1 MKKTTIL
8 FLLASIGLISI
19 GGHALA
25 QEADAMKKY
34 TDFMTP
40 GDMQKILA
48 AANGKWSED
57 ITLWMAPGQPPSKS
71 TGTVDYKMILGG
83 RYQQGNITASFNGM
97 PYEAVSITGYDN
109 MKHLF
114 FSSYVDNMGTGILNM
129 EGTYDAAT
137 KTITLTGTEQD
148 PMTGKEMKMRETLK
162 MVDDHTE
169 VTAMYDVT
177 SGKETKLMEITLKH
191 M

>member
-1 MKKTTIL
+1 MKKITTL
-8 FLLASIGLISI
+8 FLLACISLILMGSR
-19 GGHALA
+19 ALA
-25 QEADAMKKY
+25 QDADAMKKY

-40 GDMQKILA
+40 GDMQKMLA
-48 AANGKWSED
+48 SASGRWSED
-57 ITLWMAPGQPPSKS
+57 ITLWMAPGQPSKS

-109 MKHLF
+109 MKKLF

-129 EGTYDAAT
+129 EGPYDAAT
-137 KTITLTGTEQD
+137 KTIILTGVELD

-169 VTAMYDVT
+169 VTAMYDIT
-177 SGKETKLMEITLKH
+177 GGKEIKIMQITLKL

>member
-19 GGHALA
+19 GGRALA
-25 QEADAMKKY
+25 QDADAMKKY

-83 RYQQGNITASFNGM
+83 RYQQGNITASFGGM

-109 MKHLF
+109 MKKLF
-114 FSSYVDNMGTGILNM
+114 FSSYVDNMGTGVLNM

-169 VTAMYDVT
+169 VTAMYDIT
-177 SGKETKLMEITLKH
+177 GGKEIKMMEITLKH

>member
-8 FLLASIGLISI
+8 FLLACISLISI
-19 GGHALA
+19 GSRALA
-25 QEADAMKKY
+25 QDADAMKKY

-83 RYQQGNITASFNGM
+83 RYQQGNISASFNGM

-109 MKHLF
+109 MKKLF
-114 FSSYVDNMGTGILNM
+114 FSSYVDNMGTGVLNM
-129 EGTYDAAT
+129 EGPYDAAT
-137 KTITLTGTEQD
+137 KTITLTGIELD

-162 MVDDHTE
+162 MVDDHTQ
-169 VTAMYDVT
+169 VTAMYDIT
-177 SGKETKLMEITLKH
+177 GGKEIKLMEITFKH
-191 M
+191 I

>member
-1 MKKTTIL
+1 MKKTTTL
-8 FLLASIGLISI
+8 FLLACISLVSA
-19 GGHALA
+19 GGRALA
-25 QEADAMKKY
+25 QDADAMKKL

-48 AANGKWSED
+48 VANGKWSED

-71 TGTVDYKMILGG
+71 TGIVDYKMILGG

-109 MKHLF
+109 MKKLF
-114 FSSYVDNMGTGILNM
+114 FSSYVDNMGTGVLNM
-129 EGTYDAAT
+129 EGPYDAAT
-137 KTITLTGTEQD
+137 KTITLTGTELD
-148 PMTGKEMKMRETLK
+148 PVTGKEMKMRETLR
-162 MVDDHTE
+162 MVDDYTE
-169 VTAMYDVT
+169 VTAMYDIT
-177 SGKETKLMEITLKH
+177 GGKETKIMEITLKH

>member
-1 MKKTTIL
+1 MKKTAL
-8 FLLASIGLISI
+8 FLLTSICFFTS

-25 QEADAMKKY
+25 QDVDAMKKM

-57 ITLWMAPGQPPSKS
+57 INLWMAPGQPPSKS
-71 TGTVDYKMILGG
+71 TGTVEYKMILGG

-109 MKHLF
+109 MKKLF
-114 FSSYVDNMGTGILNM
+114 SV
-129 EGTYDAAT
+129 
-137 KTITLTGTEQD
+137 
-148 PMTGKEMKMRETLK
+148 
-162 MVDDHTE
+162 
-169 VTAMYDVT
+169 
-177 SGKETKLMEITLKH
+177 LM
-191 M
+191 

>member
-1 MKKTTIL
+1 MKKTAFFIL
-8 FLLASIGLISI
+8 ICVCLAAI
-19 GGHALA
+19 GGRAMA
-25 QEADAMKKY
+25 QDADAMKKW

-48 AANGKWSED
+48 AADGKWSED
-57 ITLWMAPGQPPSKS
+57 ITLWMAPGQPSKS

-109 MKHLF
+109 MKKLF
-114 FSSYVDNMGTGILNM
+114 FSSYVDNLGTGILNM
-129 EGTYDAAT
+129 EGTYDAAS
-137 KTITLTGTEQD
+137 KTITLTGSEMD
-148 PMTGKEMKMRETLK
+148 PMTEKEMKMRETIK
-162 MVDDHTE
+162 MIDDHTQ
-169 VTAMYDVT
+169 VTAMYDITGGQEKKV
-177 SGKETKLMEITLKH
+177 MEITLKH

>member
-1 MKKTTIL
+1 MGNRAK
-8 FLLASIGLISI
+8 
-19 GGHALA
+19 A
-25 QEADAMKKY
+25 QDADAMKKM

-40 GDMQKILA
+40 GEMQKMLA

-71 TGTVDYKMILGG
+71 TGIVDYKMILGG

-109 MKHLF
+109 MKKLF
-114 FSSYVDNMGTGILNM
+114 FSSYVDNMGTGVLNM
-129 EGTYDAAT
+129 EGPYDAAT
-137 KTITLTGTEQD
+137 KTITLTGIELD

-169 VTAMYDVT
+169 VTAMYDIT
-177 SGKETKLMEITLKH
+177 GGKETKLMEIILKL

>member
-1 MKKTTIL
+1 MKKTTTQ
-8 FLLASIGLISI
+8 FLLACICLISI
-19 GGHALA
+19 GGRALA
-25 QEADAMKKY
+25 QDADAMKKW

-71 TGTVDYKMILGG
+71 TGIVDYKMILGG

-109 MKHLF
+109 MKKLF
-114 FSSYVDNMGTGILNM
+114 FSSYVDNMGTGVLNM
-129 EGTYDAAT
+129 EGPYDAAT
-137 KTITLTGTEQD
+137 KTITLTGTEMD
-148 PMTGKEMKMRETLK
+148 PVTGKEMKMRETLK
-162 MVDDHTE
+162 MVDDYTE
-169 VTAMYDVT
+169 VTAMYDIT
-177 SGKETKLMEITLKH
+177 GGKETKIMEITLKH

>member
-8 FLLASIGLISI
+8 FLLACISLISI
-19 GGHALA
+19 GSRALA
-25 QEADAMKKY
+25 QDADAMKKY

-48 AANGKWSED
+48 AANGKWSEY

-83 RYQQGNITASFNGM
+83 RYQQGNISASFNGM

-109 MKHLF
+109 MKKLF
-114 FSSYVDNMGTGILNM
+114 FSSYVDNMGTGVLNM
-129 EGTYDAAT
+129 EGPYDAAT
-137 KTITLTGTEQD
+137 KTITLTGIELD

-162 MVDDHTE
+162 MVDDHTQ
-169 VTAMYDVT
+169 VTAMYDIT
-177 SGKETKLMEITLKH
+177 GGKEIKLMEITFKH
-191 M
+191 I

>member
-1 MKKTTIL
+1 MKTTAL
-8 FLLASIGLISI
+8 FLLTFICFFTI
-19 GGHALA
+19 GGRALA
-25 QEADAMKKY
+25 QDADAMKKM

-57 ITLWMAPGQPPSKS
+57 INLWMAPGQSPSKS
-71 TGTVDYKMILGG
+71 TGTVEYKMILGG

-109 MKHLF
+109 MKKLF
-114 FSSYVDNMGTGILNM
+114 FSTYVDNMGTGVLNM

-162 MVDDHTE
+162 MVDDHTQ
-169 VTAMYDVT
+169 VTAMYDIT
-177 SGKETKLMEITLKH
+177 GGKEIKMMEITLKH

>member
-1 MKKTTIL
+1 MKKTTTL
-8 FLLASIGLISI
+8 FLLACISLISI
-19 GGHALA
+19 GGRALA
-25 QEADAMKKY
+25 QDADAMKKM

-40 GDMQKILA
+40 GDMQKMLA

-83 RYQQGNITASFNGM
+83 RYQQGNINASFNGM

-109 MKHLF
+109 MKKLF
-114 FSSYVDNMGTGILNM
+114 FSSYVDNMGTGVLNM
-129 EGTYDAAT
+129 EGPYDAAT
-137 KTITLTGTEQD
+137 KTITLTGTELD
-148 PMTGKEMKMRETLK
+148 PMTGKEMKMQETLK
-162 MVDDHTE
+162 TVDDHTE
-169 VTAMYDVT
+169 VTAMYDIT
-177 SGKETKLMEITLKH
+177 GGKETKLMEITLKH

>member
-1 MKKTTIL
+1 MKKIACLL
-8 FLLASIGLISI
+8 FTCICLIAI
-19 GGHALA
+19 TGHALA
-25 QEADAMKKY
+25 QDTSAMKKAM
-34 TDFMTP
+34 DFMTP

-48 AANGKWSED
+48 AADGKWSED
-57 ITLWMAPGQPPSKS
+57 ISLWMAPGQPSKS
-71 TGTVDYKMILGG
+71 TGTVEYKMILGG
-83 RYQQGNITASFNGM
+83 RYQQGNITASFGGM

-109 MKHLF
+109 MKKLF
-114 FSSYVDNMGTGILNM
+114 FSSYVDNMGTGVLNM

-162 MVDDHTE
+162 MVDAHTQ
-169 VTAMYDVT
+169 VTAMYDIT
-177 SGKETKLMEITLKH
+177 GGKEIKMMEITLKK